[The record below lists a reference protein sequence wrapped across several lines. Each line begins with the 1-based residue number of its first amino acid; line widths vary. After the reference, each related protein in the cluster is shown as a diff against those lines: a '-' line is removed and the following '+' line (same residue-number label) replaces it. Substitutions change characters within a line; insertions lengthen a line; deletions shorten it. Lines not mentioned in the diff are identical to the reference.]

1 VTSTGLW
8 PTLGTPYA
16 HPAVAAAWPLAGV
29 LAPRP
34 HWSPADLRR
43 LTRVF
48 ATRAA
53 AELHGAARFDPTA
66 RWRLRLAHSGQVEV
80 WLVTWTPGQSSSWH
94 EHGTAA
100 AYTVLDG
107 ELTET
112 RPHGRTGTRATRRR
126 PGRGAAAGPG
136 HLHTLQ
142 NLGVLPAISVH
153 AMLTGPGPR

>member
-1 VTSTGLW
+1 MATTGLR
-8 PTLGTPYA
+8 PGLDTPYA
-16 HPAVAAAWPLAGV
+16 HPCVATAPPLAGV

-53 AELHGAARFDPTA
+53 AELHGAARFDPIA
-66 RWRLRLAHSGQVEV
+66 RWRLRLARSGQVEV

-112 RPHGRTGTRATRRR
+112 RPHGRAGTRATRRR